1 MQFVVDQ
8 PLDET
13 KEPNRRVDENT
24 QLHVNDETPIE
35 EIVCFLILSTD
46 THRPDTRT
54 YSPYQVPQAT
64 IQNAIAEAKAG
75 RFTREMLFHRSN
87 GMVRA
92 QAEQVSDR
100 VLTVSLCSQQ
110 WKVNKRTWDEADSK
124 IEFGNEKNSRQ
135 APIDLNGLEV
145 TATPLT
151 FIALC
156 LPPPPKTKNESEK
169 ASLVFRFSRC

>member
-100 VLTVSLCSQQ
+100 VLTVFLLLSTVEGQQ
-110 WKVNKRTWDEADSK
+110 AHLGR
-124 IEFGNEKNSRQ
+124 G
-135 APIDLNGLEV
+135 GLEDRV
-145 TATPLT
+145 WQRKEQ
-151 FIALC
+151 
-156 LPPPPKTKNESEK
+156 PPG
-169 ASLVFRFSRC
+169 AH